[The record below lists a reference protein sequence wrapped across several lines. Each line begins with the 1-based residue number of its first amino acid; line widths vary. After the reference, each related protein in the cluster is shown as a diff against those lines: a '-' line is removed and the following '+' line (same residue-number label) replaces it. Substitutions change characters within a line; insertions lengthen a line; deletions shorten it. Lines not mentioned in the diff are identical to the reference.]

1 MYIIEDEKEFERNK
15 AYLQKQLDVI
25 IEGNT

>member
-1 MYIIEDEKEFERNK
+1 MYIIEDEKEFERIK